1 MDIPVNGLI
10 GDLLLEAVVNALLKF
25 LLEDEKDE
33 EKLLSE
39 AKLFFVDVVVIP
51 PLFDSWGHMAVQS
64 DCVGCLNWSSFVWPP
79 DNLGTGEGVLI
90 VLSEVLPIVDGMIGC
105 EGTGDDPKMAAPVDA
120 PFEFAGAEDL
130 SRYFNKISMNGIMPF
145 HN

>member
-64 DCVGCLNWSSFVWPP
+64 DWVVCLNWSSLVWPP
-79 DNLGTGEGVLI
+79 DNFGTGEGVLI

-105 EGTGDDPKMAAPVDA
+105 EGTGEDPKMAAPVDA
-120 PFEFAGAEDL
+120 PFEFAGAEYL
-130 SRYFNKISMNGIMPF
+130 SRYFNYA
-145 HN
+145 

>member
-51 PLFDSWGHMAVQS
+51 PLFDS
-64 DCVGCLNWSSFVWPP
+64 
-79 DNLGTGEGVLI
+79 
-90 VLSEVLPIVDGMIGC
+90 
-105 EGTGDDPKMAAPVDA
+105 
-120 PFEFAGAEDL
+120 
-130 SRYFNKISMNGIMPF
+130 
-145 HN
+145 